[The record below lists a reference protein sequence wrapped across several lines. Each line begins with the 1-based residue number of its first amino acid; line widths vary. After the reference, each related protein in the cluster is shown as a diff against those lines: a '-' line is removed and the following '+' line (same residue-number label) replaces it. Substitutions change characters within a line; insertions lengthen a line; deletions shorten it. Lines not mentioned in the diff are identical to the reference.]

1 MTFGIGD
8 AVAAGLKVIDKF
20 VPDPEAKVKA
30 EQALRADLMAWDK
43 SQTDVNAVEAQHE
56 NIFVAGWRPA
66 LGWTCAFAF
75 AFIYVIGPMIT
86 WLTTLMGNP
95 VPLPSFNVDALMGL
109 TLGMLGLGGLRT
121 YEKVKG
127 VAR

>member
-20 VPDPEAKVKA
+20 IPDPEAKVKA
-30 EQALRADLMAWDK
+30 EKELRDSLQSWDK
-43 SQTDVNAVEAQHE
+43 MQTDVNAVEAA
-56 NIFVAGWRPA
+56 NDNVFVSGWRPA

-75 AFIYVIGPMIT
+75 AFIYVLGPLIT
-86 WLTTLMGNP
+86 WASTMAGNP
-95 VPLPSFNVDALMGL
+95 IPLPSFNVEALMGL

-127 VAR
+127 VAK

>member
-1 MTFGIGD
+1 MTFGIAD

-20 VPDPEAKVKA
+20 IPDPAAKVKA
-30 EQALRADLMAWDK
+30 EEQLRADLQAWDK
-43 SQTDVNAVEAQHE
+43 AQTDVNAVEAAHE
-56 NIFVAGWRPA
+56 NVFVSGWRPA
-66 LGWTCAFAF
+66 LGWTCAVAF

-86 WLTTLMGNP
+86 WLSTMAGNP
-95 VPLPSFNVDALMGL
+95 IPLPSFNVDALMGL